1 MHPRIIITL
10 FLGSLLA
17 TFAVQAQDTKD
28 TTRARRP
35 NRFAESIFA
44 DSGKLTQ
51 ADYMQHIEDSYQV
64 LHQVEI
70 KSELGMNVRT
80 LVKELAETDSALQ
93 VVSRVVNGNS
103 SSLNV
108 RNLQMFSL
116 LLQHIQSDIKLHR
129 AFIDTACKELLALK
143 EDMRGLIKDT
153 TMKSLFRD
161 SVMRKAFA
169 VQLKNLRGEWRGADS
184 VWKLSFN
191 FVNQLKTHTAGL
203 SITATEL
210 AEKVDDQLHV
220 ASIKAFGKEGVY
232 LWEASPEPNSAFAN
246 RELRRAYR
254 DEKTALNYYFKDSGS
269 RRFFL
274 LLFGAVFLL
283 WVHMNLRA
291 VKKAGQK
298 DVLSHYQIS
307 YLPAHLFA
315 SVFVLMFS
323 LAPLFDLQ
331 APAVYIESMQFFLL
345 IALTF
350 IFRKQWPRNLFLPWI
365 AVVVLFVLFS
375 LAEHAA
381 YPSKMQRCLSVI
393 LNVLSIGTWLLF
405 LFRLPV
411 EFRLR
416 RFIRVVL
423 IVNIVLN
430 VLAIGCNLYG
440 RLSLSHIFRTTSIFS
455 FTQAVGLSVFCTVF
469 VEAILLQVLA
479 SRLKQGLQKHF
490 DKKHVVTGFEKP
502 LVGVVLL
509 LWAIVFTTNLNI
521 YNTLFDALADFLR
534 LPRSIGSVTFSFG
547 SVCLFCLIIWIAH
560 MLQRYI
566 GYFFGDIGAEDEQE
580 GKGQRSR
587 LLVTKLVLIS
597 AGYLLAV
604 AASGLPVDRITIVLG
619 ALGVGIGMG
628 LQNIVNNFVSG
639 IILIF
644 DRPLQIG
651 DSVEVGDKLGKVKEI
666 GLRSSTLFT
675 PDGAEVIIPNGD
687 ILSQQIVNWTFSN
700 DHKRLELGITVAGTI
715 EKEKVEAII
724 MEVLA
729 ASPFVL
735 QQRQPTILFEK
746 IKGNTI
752 TLKLY
757 FWCADVQK
765 AELAKSS
772 IHFLLYQRLSE
783 KGLEL
788 Q

>member
-1 MHPRIIITL
+1 MHSRIIITL
-10 FLGSLLA
+10 FLGFLSTL
-17 TFAVQAQDTKD
+17 FSVQAQDTA
-28 TTRARRP
+28 RVRRP
-35 NRFAESIFA
+35 NRLMESIFA

-64 LHQVEI
+64 LHQVQS
-70 KSELGMNVRT
+70 KAELGMNVRM
-80 LVKELAETDSALQ
+80 LGKELAETDSALQ

-129 AFIDTACKELLALK
+129 AFIDTACKELLAVK
-143 EDMRGLIKDT
+143 EDMRALVKDT

-161 SVMRKAFA
+161 SVMRKAFST
-169 VQLKNLRGEWRGADS
+169 QLKGLRGEWRASDS
-184 VWKLSFN
+184 LWKASFN

-203 SITATEL
+203 SITAAEL
-210 AEKVDDQLHV
+210 NEKIEDQLHV
-220 ASIKAFGKEGVY
+220 ASLKAFGKEGVY
-232 LWEASPEPNSAFAN
+232 LWEASPEPTSAFAK

-274 LLFGAVFLL
+274 LLFGVVFLL
-283 WVHMNLRA
+283 WVHMNLRM
-291 VKKAGQK
+291 VKKAGQLE
-298 DVLSHYQIS
+298 VLPHYQVS
-307 YLPAHLFA
+307 YLPAHRFA

-323 LAPLFDLQ
+323 MAPLFDLQ
-331 APAVYIESMQFFLL
+331 APAVYIETMQFFLL

-350 IFRKQWPRNLFLPWI
+350 IFRKKWPRNLFLPWI

-375 LAEHAA
+375 VVEHAA
-381 YPSKMQRCLSVI
+381 YPSKMQRCTSVI
-393 LNVLSIGTWLLF
+393 LNILSIGTWLLF
-405 LFRLPV
+405 LFRLPA
-411 EFRLR
+411 ETRLR
-416 RFIRVVL
+416 RFIRIVL
-423 IVNIVLN
+423 IMNIVLN

-440 RLSLSHIFRTTSIFS
+440 RLSLAHIFRTTSIFS

-479 SRLKQGLQKHF
+479 SRLKRGLFKHF
-490 DKKHVVTGFEKP
+490 DKKHVIAGFEKP
-502 LVGVVLL
+502 LVAVVLL
-509 LWAIVFTTNLNI
+509 LWAIVFTTNLNT
-521 YNTLFDALADFLR
+521 YNMLFDALESFLKT
-534 LPRSIGSVTFSFG
+534 PRNIGSVTFSFG
-547 SVCLFCLIIWIAH
+547 SVFLFCLIIWIAH

-566 GYFFGDIGAEDEQE
+566 GYFFGDIGEEDEHE

-604 AASGLPVDRITIVLG
+604 AASGLPVDKITIVLG

-666 GLRSSTLFT
+666 GLRSSTLYT

-687 ILSQQIVNWTFSN
+687 ILSQQIINWTLSN
-700 DHKRLELGITVAGTI
+700 DHKRLELDITVGGTI
-715 EKEKVEAII
+715 EKEKVETII
-724 MEVLA
+724 TEVLA
-729 ASPFVL
+729 ASPFVFQL
-735 QQRQPTILFEK
+735 KPPAILFEK
-746 IKGNTI
+746 ISGNEI

-772 IHFLLYQRLSE
+772 VHFLLYQSLTE

-788 Q
+788 K

>member
-1 MHPRIIITL
+1 M
-10 FLGSLLA
+10 
-17 TFAVQAQDTKD
+17 
-28 TTRARRP
+28 
-35 NRFAESIFA
+35 
-44 DSGKLTQ
+44 
-51 ADYMQHIEDSYQV
+51 
-64 LHQVEI
+64 
-70 KSELGMNVRT
+70 
-80 LVKELAETDSALQ
+80 
-93 VVSRVVNGNS
+93 
-103 SSLNV
+103 
-108 RNLQMFSL
+108 
-116 LLQHIQSDIKLHR
+116 
-129 AFIDTACKELLALK
+129 
-143 EDMRGLIKDT
+143 
-153 TMKSLFRD
+153 
-161 SVMRKAFA
+161 
-169 VQLKNLRGEWRGADS
+169 
-184 VWKLSFN
+184 
-191 FVNQLKTHTAGL
+191 
-203 SITATEL
+203 
-210 AEKVDDQLHV
+210 
-220 ASIKAFGKEGVY
+220 
-232 LWEASPEPNSAFAN
+232 
-246 RELRRAYR
+246 
-254 DEKTALNYYFKDSGS
+254 
-269 RRFFL
+269 
-274 LLFGAVFLL
+274 
-283 WVHMNLRA
+283 
-291 VKKAGQK
+291 
-298 DVLSHYQIS
+298 
-307 YLPAHLFA
+307 
-315 SVFVLMFS
+315 
-323 LAPLFDLQ
+323 
-331 APAVYIESMQFFLL
+331 
-345 IALTF
+345 
-350 IFRKQWPRNLFLPWI
+350 
-365 AVVVLFVLFS
+365 
-375 LAEHAA
+375 
-381 YPSKMQRCLSVI
+381 
-393 LNVLSIGTWLLF
+393 
-405 LFRLPV
+405 
-411 EFRLR
+411 
-416 RFIRVVL
+416 
-423 IVNIVLN
+423 NIVLN

-490 DKKHVVTGFEKP
+490 DKRHVIAGFEKP
-502 LVGVVLL
+502 LVAVVLL

-521 YNTLFDALADFLR
+521 YNTLFDALDNFLS
-534 LPRSIGSVTFSFG
+534 LPRSIGNVTFPFR

-604 AASGLPVDRITIVLG
+604 AASGLPVDKITIVLG

-700 DHKRLELGITVAGTI
+700 DHKRLELDITVAGTT
-715 EKEKVEAII
+715 EKERVEAIV

-735 QQRQPTILFEK
+735 QQRQPTILFGN

-772 IHFLLYQRLSE
+772 IHYLLYQSLSE